1 MGNICSLL
9 GLDGGGYFILYKWI
23 IFFGRRILYKNK
35 LKEIFKL
42 I

>member
-9 GLDGGGYFILYKWI
+9 GLNGGGYFILYKWI
-23 IFFGRRILYKNK
+23 FFGRRILYKDK